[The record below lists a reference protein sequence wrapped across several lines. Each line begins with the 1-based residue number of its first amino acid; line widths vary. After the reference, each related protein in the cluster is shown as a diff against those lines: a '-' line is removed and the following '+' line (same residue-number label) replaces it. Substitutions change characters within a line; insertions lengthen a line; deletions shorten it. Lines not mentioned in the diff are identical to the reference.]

1 MELDLQITRKHPVYY
16 PNNIL
21 NLSTFNG
28 AMAILH
34 FSKKQQ
40 FLTQFKKQKN
50 SCFTSPHNLDITT
63 F

>member
-34 FSKKQQ
+34 FSKKQH
-40 FLTQFKKQKN
+40 FLTQFKKQKK
-50 SCFTSPHNLDITT
+50 
-63 F
+63 